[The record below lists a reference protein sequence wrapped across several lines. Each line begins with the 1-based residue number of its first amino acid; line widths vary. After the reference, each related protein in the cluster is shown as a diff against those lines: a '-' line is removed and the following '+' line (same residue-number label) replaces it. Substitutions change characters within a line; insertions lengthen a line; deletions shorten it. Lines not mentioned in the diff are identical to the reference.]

1 MNASKQEAPV
11 LNWKTINDSF
21 ESVAT
26 TLYVNIKAI
35 RDLMRTD
42 AFEQVSTTETY
53 DSTEKALQVLSTKYL
68 DRLNGL
74 QGGHANRTGT
84 VRVEELH
91 EYMYYS
97 QQYHELRIDIA
108 ATATQ
113 LSKILINL
121 REQHITQEQVDAQ

>member
-1 MNASKQEAPV
+1 MNTGKQEAPV

-21 ESVAT
+21 EGVAT

-42 AFEQVSTTETY
+42 AFEEVSSTETY
-53 DSTEKALQVLSTKYL
+53 ASTEKTLQVLSTKYL

-74 QGGHANRTGT
+74 NGGHKDKTGL
-84 VRVEELH
+84 VKVEELH

-108 ATATQ
+108 AAATQ

-121 REQHITQEQVDAQ
+121 REQFTTQEQVDAQ

>member
-84 VRVEELH
+84 VSVEELH
-91 EYMYYS
+91 EYMYYA

-121 REQHITQEQVDAQ
+121 REQYIAQEQADAE